1 MFAHA
6 LGSLNHASD
15 IWLCGSC
22 SKTGLL
28 VTITSDQSIFKK
40 PSETSQEAFLMADEV
55 KEAKA
60 APLERSAKAGSF
72 FADHLKYI
80 RDEHG
85 CYVKSKYLTIN
96 ITNGKEATLEELRL
110 RFPRI
115 RILNLPYPIFG
126 NHLSI
131 YRVDPNKLTIENY
144 QKRLMK

>member
-1 MFAHA
+1 
-6 LGSLNHASD
+6 
-15 IWLCGSC
+15 
-22 SKTGLL
+22 
-28 VTITSDQSIFKK
+28 
-40 PSETSQEAFLMADEV
+40 MADEV

-96 ITNGKEATLEELRL
+96 ITNGKESTLTELRQ
-110 RFPRI
+110 RFPRSTI
-115 RILNLPYPIFG
+115 FRIINLPYPILG

-131 YRVDPNKLTIENY
+131 YRVDPNKLTIDNY
-144 QKRLMK
+144 QRRLMK